1 MEIRTA
7 QKTLPSRYFTNPR
20 GEVYSNMFSPAQG
33 VTYPVKEDY
42 DFNGTP
48 LKVGQGLKL
57 LIKNNRI
64 HIYQVVP
71 IQVEVVQK

>member
-20 GEVYSNMFSPAQG
+20 GEVYSDMFSPAQG

-42 DFNGTP
+42 KFNGVP
-48 LKVGQGLKL
+48 LTAGQGLKL
-57 LIKNNRI
+57 MIKNNRI

-71 IQVEVVQK
+71 AKAQNVQK